1 MKRVAAG
8 LIVLLCHGI
17 VGAQQGPGAANKEPT
32 PESLRAEI
40 EALRPARIAWRQIQ
54 WKSCLLEAL
63 AESRAKNKPV
73 LLWLVGPGDG
83 LDGRC

>member
-1 MKRVAAG
+1 MKTTTAALILVLCGSVAA
-8 LIVLLCHGI
+8 
-17 VGAQQGPGAANKEPT
+17 AQQT
-32 PESLRAEI
+32 PASLRAEI
-40 EALRPARIAWRQIQ
+40 EALSPPKIAWREIQ

-63 AESRAKNKPV
+63 AESRAQNKPV